1 MFGVAIHSAQG
12 ADGSAESASERGCSD
27 LVGGE
32 GIAAHSGLWPSTA
45 ANPRMLHPMLNRCY
59 SQATSQFAT
68 VGDQLRFFA
77 GSFGGAPGPLLFLS
91 KNSMPAFVGTVST
104 IAAPFRPC
112 HAGLVWFRL
121 NDLTVVIWVWSAP
134 SHHKN
139 LFGALLGGRG
149 NCLRWLAKGPVHQ
162 L

>member
-1 MFGVAIHSAQG
+1 MAFNGRESPDAAP
-12 ADGSAESASERGCSD
+12 DAEP
-27 LVGGE
+27 LLQ
-32 GIAAHSGLWPSTA
+32 SG
-45 ANPRMLHPMLNRCY
+45 H
-59 SQATSQFAT
+59 FA

-104 IAAPFRPC
+104 IAALFRPC

-121 NDLTVVIWVWSAP
+121 NDLTVVIWVWWAP

-139 LFGALLGGRG
+139 LFGALLRG
-149 NCLRWLAKGPVHQ
+149 NCLRWLAKGSVHQ